1 MRFDVVISG
10 AAMSG
15 ATLALAL
22 TRLAGKKVAVVD
34 PHRPSK
40 EHPGFDARSIAL
52 SYGTIELL
60 KRFQLWDALEEQASP
75 IRTIHVSDK
84 GHFGQT
90 GFEADAMNKPYLG
103 SVVELEKVGQSYFQ
117 LLENEPEI
125 TLFCPDSVAS
135 VTQFQDK
142 VEVGLSSGETLE
154 AELLVAADGTRSKV
168 AELLKI
174 PNQIEELGQ
183 NALIANIELAEPHQG
198 QAFERFTE
206 NGPLALLPMTQQ
218 RMSLVWCLDDAQL
231 AQATQWDDETFLA
244 QLQQAFGWRLG
255 KLVKVGSRFSYPLS
269 LYTRERTIHH
279 RIAFVGN
286 AAQTLHPIAGQGF
299 NLGIR
304 DVATLT
310 EVIAQSTDV
319 GSYRCLSEYRSARED
334 DRNATVGMTTG
345 LVRLFS
351 NNWAPTVVGRNL
363 GLMAFDTLTPVQAW
377 ITNRSLGLV
386 KN

>member
-1 MRFDVVISG
+1 
-10 AAMSG
+10 MSG

-22 TRLAGKKVAVVD
+22 SKLAGKKVALVD

-60 KRFQLWDALEEQASP
+60 KRFLLWDALEEQASP
-75 IRTIHVSDK
+75 IRTIHVSDR

-103 SVVELEKVGQSYFQ
+103 SVVELEMVGQSYFQ
-117 LLENEPEI
+117 LLEADSNI
-125 TLFCPDSVAS
+125 TLFCPDSVEA
-135 VTQFQDK
+135 VTQYQK
-142 VEVGLSSGETLE
+142 TVEVGLSSGQVLE

-168 AELLKI
+168 AELLNV
-174 PNQIEELGQ
+174 PNQIQELGQ
-183 NALIANIELAEPHQG
+183 NALIANIELAQPHQG

-206 NGPLALLPMTQQ
+206 NGPLALLPMTEQ
-218 RMSLVWCLDDAQL
+218 RMSLVWCLDDVQL
-231 AQATQWDDETFLA
+231 EQAKQWDDETFLA
-244 QLQQAFGWRLG
+244 ELQQAFGWRLG
-255 KLVKVGSRFSYPLS
+255 KLAKVGSRFSYPLS
-269 LYTRERTIHH
+269 LYTRERITHH
-279 RIAFVGN
+279 RVAFVGN

-310 EVIAQSTDV
+310 EVITQSEDA
-319 GSYRCLSEYRSARED
+319 GSYTCLSAYRQARTQ
-334 DRNATVGMTTG
+334 DRDATVGMTTG

-351 NNWAPTVVGRNL
+351 NNWAPMIVGRNL